1 MRQILGRTNPELTVK
16 QSLKTLLLWIW
27 QSPQCLI
34 GAVLWC
40 LLTLGH
46 QNPLRHGE
54 IWITPWLFGSG
65 GVCLG
70 EFVFV
75 LKGDDEEAAQKHELG
90 HRSQSRMLGPLYLIV
105 VGFPSVCFNLLAR
118 RSRYFRKTYYQ
129 RFPENWADK
138 LGKIQRKPS
147 DFS

>member
-1 MRQILGRTNPELTVK
+1 VK

-40 LLTLGH
+40 LLILGH

-54 IWITPWLFGSG
+54 IWITPWLFGAG

-75 LKGDDEEAAQKHELG
+75 LKGDDEEAALWSYELG
-90 HRSQSRMLGPLYLIV
+90 YPFIYTVDLV
-105 VGFPSVCFNLLAR
+105 KETC
-118 RSRYFRKTYYQ
+118 
-129 RFPENWADK
+129 E
-138 LGKIQRKPS
+138 KIRL
-147 DFS
+147 